1 MNLEDLYREINQIKR
16 MVSKIL
22 SEEQREELIKED
34 EKHYKVQIKLY
45 EKALEE
51 VKKNNFINKEV
62 D

>member
-1 MNLEDLYREINQIKR
+1 MKIEDLYREINQIKR
-16 MVSKIL
+16 MVSKLL

-34 EKHYKVQIKLY
+34 EKHYKAQIKLY

-51 VKKNNFINKEV
+51 AKKNNYKEV

>member
-1 MNLEDLYREINQIKR
+1 MKIEDLYREINQIKR
-16 MVSKIL
+16 MVSKLL

-51 VKKNNFINKEV
+51 VKKNNFKEV

>member
-1 MNLEDLYREINQIKR
+1 MKIEDLYREINQIKR
-16 MVSKIL
+16 MVSKLL

-34 EKHYKVQIKLY
+34 KKQYEAQIKLY

-51 VKKNNFINKEV
+51 IKKEV